1 MAVKAVE
8 IIRKIRDKHYE
19 ETKGFSVTK
28 QIKYVKE
35 KSDRLEIKIK
45 TEKHSVAA

>member
-8 IIRKIRDKHYE
+8 MVRKIRNRHYE
-19 ETKGFSVTK
+19 ETKGFSVAR

-35 KSDRLEIKIK
+35 KSDRLERKNKIK
-45 TEKHSVAA
+45 KHLAAA